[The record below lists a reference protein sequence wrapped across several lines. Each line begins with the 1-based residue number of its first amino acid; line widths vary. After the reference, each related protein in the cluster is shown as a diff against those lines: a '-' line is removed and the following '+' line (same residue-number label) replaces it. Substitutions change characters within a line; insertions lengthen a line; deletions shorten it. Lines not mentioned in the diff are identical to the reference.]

1 MSRPVDRSAAPR
13 ELFFV
18 VSLDHRLVLHEEL
31 AHPQVRV
38 RVGVGQVVDHVRV
51 YNEDLKSLLDVPLGT
66 PVEITTQ
73 SSPLFPPRG
82 RKVEGNAGN
91 DGG

>member
-1 MSRPVDRSAAPR
+1 MPR

-18 VSLDHRLVLHEEL
+18 VSLDHRLVLREEI

-38 RVGVGQVVDHVRV
+38 RLGVGQVVDHVRF

>member
-1 MSRPVDRSAAPR
+1 MTIHGTSSPSDRGNAVSRGCV
-13 ELFFV
+13 
-18 VSLDHRLVLHEEL
+18 RL
-31 AHPQVRV
+31 
-38 RVGVGQVVDHVRV
+38 